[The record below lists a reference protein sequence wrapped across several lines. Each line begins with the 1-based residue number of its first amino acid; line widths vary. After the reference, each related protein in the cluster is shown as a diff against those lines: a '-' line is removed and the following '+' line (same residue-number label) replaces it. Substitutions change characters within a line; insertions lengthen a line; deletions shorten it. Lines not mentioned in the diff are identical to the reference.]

1 MIPDSFLLS
10 AVPIFIIR
18 HPLMQTESWYRA
30 NVRVGPVDITSP
42 LCKISAN
49 TNYCRQLFDWYQSQ
63 MTADAYSG
71 PNPKGPGP
79 FPPIVVDADDLLEGK
94 DTIERICDRANF
106 AKDKVLYSWDTVED
120 ESRTV
125 IERSYL
131 KGLWESTGV
140 DKSKSSKG
148 VTAEAKHA
156 AWKEEFGQEVADFLL
171 ASANRHM
178 PDYEYMKARKI

>member
-1 MIPDSFLLS
+1 MLPDSFLLS

-30 NVRVGPVDITSP
+30 IQRIYPVDIKDP
-42 LCKISAN
+42 FCKLSAN
-49 TNYCRQLFDWYQSQ
+49 TNYCRQLFDWYKAQVP
-63 MTADAYSG
+63 ADVYTG

-79 FPPIVVDADDLLEGK
+79 FMPIIVDADDLLEGT
-94 DTIERICDRANF
+94 DTIERVCERANF
-106 AKDKVLYSWDTVED
+106 SKDKVLYSWDTVSD
-120 ESRTV
+120 DTKDVVS
-125 IERSYL
+125 RSYL

-156 AWKEEFGQEVADFLL
+156 AWKDEFGQEVADFLL
-171 ASANRHM
+171 ASANEHM
-178 PDYEYMKARKI
+178 PDYEYMLAQKI